1 MARAALPGGPLSAA
15 EGAAPAARVPST
27 PASVGGEWRAATITA
42 IEHPTPATVLLRF
55 DVPDRIPHLPGQH
68 CVVRL
73 RAEDGYTAQRSYS
86 ILSAPHEDGVE
97 LLMER
102 YEDGEVSGFFAEV
115 AEVGDEIEMR
125 LPIGGFFVWDGA
137 TPAVAL
143 GGGTGAVPLVAMMRH
158 ARHLG
163 VPDLVRVGVSAR
175 TAADVPCRAE
185 LEAAGALVAT
195 TRERHGA
202 RGFGR
207 LRAEEVATLAAGAG
221 VAFVCGSTAFA
232 GGATRLLLDAGVGRD
247 AIRIEQFGPSG
258 E

>member
-1 MARAALPGGPLSAA
+1 GPAR
-15 EGAAPAARVPST
+15 EPAV
-27 PASVGGEWRAATITA
+27 PASVGGEWRTARITA
-42 IEHPTPATVLLRF
+42 LEHPTPTTVLLRF

-102 YEDGEVSGFFAEV
+102 YEDGEVSGFFADV
-115 AEVGDEIEMR
+115 ARVGDEIEMR

-143 GGGTGAVPLVAMMRH
+143 GGGTGAVPLVSMVRH

-163 VPDLVRVGVSAR
+163 VPDLVRVAVSAR
-175 TAADVPCRAE
+175 
-185 LEAAGALVAT
+185 
-195 TRERHGA
+195 
-202 RGFGR
+202 
-207 LRAEEVATLAAGAG
+207 
-221 VAFVCGSTAFA
+221 
-232 GGATRLLLDAGVGRD
+232 
-247 AIRIEQFGPSG
+247 
-258 E
+258 

>member
-1 MARAALPGGPLSAA
+1 MARAALPGRPLSVPAR
-15 EGAAPAARVPST
+15 EPAA
-27 PASVGGEWRAATITA
+27 PASVGGEWRTATITA
-42 IEHPTPATVLLRF
+42 LEHPTRTTVLLRF

-102 YEDGEVSGFFAEV
+102 YEDGEVSGFFADV
-115 AEVGDEIEMR
+115 ARVGDAIEMR

-143 GGGTGAVPLVAMMRH
+143 GGGTGAVPLVSMVRH

-163 VPDLVRVGVSAR
+163 VPHLVRVAVSAR

-185 LEAAGALVAT
+185 LEDTGALIVT

-207 LRAEEVATLAAGAG
+207 LRADEVAGLAAGAR
-221 VAFVCGSTAFA
+221 VALVCGSTAFA

>member
-1 MARAALPGGPLSAA
+1 M
-15 EGAAPAARVPST
+15 
-27 PASVGGEWRAATITA
+27 PASVGGEWRTATITA
-42 IEHPTPATVLLRF
+42 LEHPTPATVLLRF

-68 CVVRL
+68 CVLRL

-86 ILSAPHEDGVE
+86 LLSAPHEPGVE

-102 YEDGEVSGFFAEV
+102 YEDGEVSGFFADV
-115 AEVGDEIEMR
+115 ARVGDEIEMR
-125 LPIGGFFVWDGA
+125 LPIGGFLVWDGA

-143 GGGTGAVPLVAMMRH
+143 GGGTGAVPLVSMIRH

-163 VPDLVRVGVSAR
+163 VPGLVRAAVSAR
-175 TAADVPCRAE
+175 TAADVPCLEE

-195 TRERHGA
+195 TRERRGP

-207 LRAEEVATLAAGAG
+207 LRAEEVAGLAEGAG
-221 VAFVCGSTAFA
+221 VAFVCGSTAFS
-232 GGATRLLLDAGVGRD
+232 GGATRLLLDAGVDRH